1 MIIVTMVALILFWV
15 RAIIQHGEVYDDGAN
30 PELSRNARLDEAMRI
45 AESMFTTSLLFT
57 FLLAFILLSQILR
70 ILDRC

>member
-45 AESMFTTSLLFT
+45 AESIF
-57 FLLAFILLSQILR
+57 
-70 ILDRC
+70 